1 VLIPYH
7 NIKLSSE
14 NIVILDNV
22 SRTYRMGDHEI
33 FALKDISITLE
44 QGNLI
49 VVLGPSGSGKTTLL
63 NVLGAIDSCK
73 GTIKVD
79 GLEIT
84 RLSKRQR
91 TKYRREK
98 CGFIFQFFNILPV
111 LTALENVEYA
121 VELAAKRKLS
131 REEVTAEAEEYLKK
145 VGLYNKRYNFPST
158 LSGGEQQRVAAA
170 RAIAKKP
177 QLLLCDEPTGE
188 LSVKEGTQVLSVI
201 QNMTKDQSDIIT
213 VLVTHNQKIASI
225 ADIVIRLRSGKVDS
239 IKHQTPVSAEELT
252 W

>member
-1 VLIPYH
+1 
-7 NIKLSSE
+7 
-14 NIVILDNV
+14 
-22 SRTYRMGDHEI
+22 MGDHEI

-44 QGNLI
+44 QGSLI

-63 NVLGAIDSCK
+63 NVLGAIDSCE
-73 GTIKVD
+73 GTIIVD
-79 GLEIT
+79 GIEIT
-84 RLSKRQR
+84 RLSKKQKTR
-91 TKYRREK
+91 YRREK
-98 CGFIFQFFNILPV
+98 CGFIFKFFNILPV

-121 VELAAKRKLS
+121 VELAAKKKLP
-131 REEVTAEAEEYLKK
+131 REKVTAEAEEHLKK
-145 VGLYNKRYNFPST
+145 VGLFDKRYNFPST

-188 LSVKEGTQVLSVI
+188 LSVKEGKQVLTVI
-201 QNMTKDQSDIIT
+201 QNMTKEQSDIIT

-225 ADIVIRLRSGKVDS
+225 ADVVIRLRSGEVDS
-239 IKHQTPVSAEELT
+239 VEYQTPIAAEELT

>member
-1 VLIPYH
+1 MKIPYQG
-7 NIKLSSE
+7 IKLSPE
-14 NIVILDNV
+14 NLVVLENV
-22 SRTYRMGDHEI
+22 TRTYHMGDHQI

-73 GTIKVD
+73 GKIIVD
-79 GLEIT
+79 GIEIT
-84 RLSKRQR
+84 RLSKKQK

-121 VELAAKRKLS
+121 VELAAKKKLS
-131 REEVTAEAEEYLKK
+131 REEVTAEAEEHLKN
-145 VGLYNKRYNFPST
+145 VGLYDKRYNFPST

-188 LSVKEGTQVLSVI
+188 LSVKEGKQVLAVI
-201 QNMTKDQSDIIT
+201 QNMTNKDILSKK
-213 VLVTHNQKIASI
+213 NNS
-225 ADIVIRLRSGKVDS
+225 RSV
-239 IKHQTPVSAEELT
+239 
-252 W
+252 